1 MVRNDKNDQIFRTEE
16 EKNFAILN
24 KVKDADSLLNKF
36 IPDIDKKDKLFF
48 IEFLLWGLEG
58 FNKLTIMRTNNGVEF
73 KDPFNNFINKI

>member
-1 MVRNDKNDQIFRTEE
+1 MIKIVSKTDLVKCI
-16 EKNFAILN
+16 N
-24 KVKDADSLLNKF
+24 KVKNADSILDKF

-48 IEFLLWGLEG
+48 IEFLLWGLES